1 MVNSKMFR
9 KEIPLMIG
17 LALFLGISFS
27 CPGQIADSTYLSE
40 VKVELQKKW
49 PENRTINLVFHGH
62 SVPSGYF
69 ATPEVRTLDA
79 YPHLVLK
86 RLKEQYPYAVINVIT
101 TSIGGENSL
110 QGAKRFKS
118 DVLTHKPDV
127 LFLDYALNDR
137 RIGLE
142 VSKEAMEIMIN
153 AALDEHIPVILL
165 TPSPDMRVDMVTKGN
180 ELEQFSEMLT
190 TLAARY
196 RIGLADSYGQFK
208 THLLSGFDLKD
219 FMSQVN
225 HPNEKGHELIAEEI
239 MKYFE

>member
-1 MVNSKMFR
+1 MFR
-9 KEIPLMIG
+9 KENPLMIC

-40 VKVELQKKW
+40 IKVELQKKW

-86 RLKEQYPYAVINVIT
+86 RLKERYPYAVINVIT

-137 RIGLE
+137 SIGLE

-153 AALDEHIPVILL
+153 AALDENIPVILL

-180 ELEQFSEMLT
+180 ELEQFSEMLI
-190 TLAARY
+190 TLAAGY
-196 RIGLADSYGQFK
+196 QIGLVDSFGQFK

-225 HPNEKGHELIAEEI
+225 HPNEKGHKLIAEEI

>member
-1 MVNSKMFR
+1 
-9 KEIPLMIG
+9 MIC

-40 VKVELQKKW
+40 IKVELQKKW

-86 RLKEQYPYAVINVIT
+86 RLKERYPYAVINVIT

-137 RIGLE
+137 SIGLE

-153 AALDEHIPVILL
+153 AALDENIPVILL

-180 ELEQFSEMLT
+180 ELEQFSEMLI
-190 TLAARY
+190 TLAAGY
-196 RIGLADSYGQFK
+196 QIGLVDSFGQFK

-225 HPNEKGHELIAEEI
+225 HPNEKGHKLIAEEI

>member
-1 MVNSKMFR
+1 MFR
-9 KEIPLMIG
+9 KKNPLMIG

-40 VKVELQKKW
+40 IKVELQKKW

-86 RLKEQYPYAVINVIT
+86 QLKERYPYAVINVIT

-118 DVLTHKPDV
+118 EVLTHKPDV

-137 RIGLE
+137 SIGLE

-153 AALDEHIPVILL
+153 AALDENIPVILL

-190 TLAARY
+190 TLAAGY
-196 RIGLADSYGQFK
+196 QIGLADSYGQFK

-225 HPNEKGHELIAEEI
+225 HPNEKGHKLIAEEI